1 MTTASPSPRETGPS
15 PSATTADRLRGIRR
29 TGLSIGAATG
39 VYGISFGALATA
51 SGLDLWQS
59 MVLSAVMFTG
69 GSQFAFIGVIGAGGS
84 ALGAALAS
92 LLLGIRNTLYGL
104 ILAPSLP
111 RGGLRG
117 LARAQLT
124 IDESAALAAGGTTPE
139 ERRAGFWAAGVGVY
153 VFWNLFSLVG
163 ALAGQHVGDPG
174 AWGLDAAAAGAF
186 IALLW
191 PRLRSGEAVAVA
203 VAAAFVALVTTPA
216 LPSGLPVLAA
226 ALVAVVAGMLPARRA
241 PVHHE
246 ARPGAA
252 SAAAGQTPAQDEAPA
267 PGEPPAQD
275 EAPAQ
280 DEMPARGETPA
291 HDETR
296 DR

>member
-1 MTTASPSPRETGPS
+1 MTTASPGPRAARPS
-15 PSATTADRLRGIRR
+15 PSGTTAERLRSIRR
-29 TGLSIGAATG
+29 NGLSIGVATG
-39 VYGISFGALATA
+39 LYGISFGALATA
-51 SGLDLWQS
+51 SGLDVWQA

-69 GSQFAFIGVIGAGGS
+69 GSQFAFIGVVGGGGS

-111 RGGLRG
+111 RGGFRG
-117 LARAQLT
+117 LARAHLT
-124 IDESAALAAGGTTPE
+124 IDESAALAAGGASTAQK
-139 ERRAGFWAAGVGVY
+139 RAGFWAAGVSVY
-153 VFWNLFSLVG
+153 LFWNLFSLVG
-163 ALAGQHVGDPG
+163 ALAGQHIADPG

-226 ALVAVVAGMLPARRA
+226 ALVAVVAGLLPSRRG
-241 PVHHE
+241 PVH
-246 ARPGAA
+246 
-252 SAAAGQTPAQDEAPA
+252 
-267 PGEPPAQD
+267 
-275 EAPAQ
+275 
-280 DEMPARGETPA
+280 
-291 HDETR
+291 R
-296 DR
+296 DGVEIEEEQR

>member
-1 MTTASPSPRETGPS
+1 MTTASPPSSEPGPTI
-15 PSATTADRLRGIRR
+15 AERLRTIRR
-29 TGLSIGAATG
+29 TGLSIGVATG
-39 VYGISFGALATA
+39 LYGISFGALATA
-51 SGLDLWQS
+51 SGLDVWQA

-69 GSQFAFIGVIGAGGS
+69 GSQFAFIGVVGGGGS
-84 ALGAALAS
+84 AIGAALAAV
-92 LLLGIRNTLYGL
+92 LLGIRNTLYGL

-111 RGGLRG
+111 RGGFRG

-124 IDESAALAAGGTTPE
+124 IDESAALAAGGTTTTE
-139 ERRAGFWAAGVGVY
+139 KRAGFWAAGVWVY

-163 ALAGQHVGDPG
+163 ALAGQHVADPG

-226 ALVAVVAGMLPARRA
+226 ALVAVVAGLLPSRRRL
-241 PVHHE
+241 VHHE
-246 ARPGAA
+246 IEGDAAPDAEPAEPAEESARDEERPG
-252 SAAAGQTPAQDEAPA
+252 G
-267 PGEPPAQD
+267 G
-275 EAPAQ
+275 
-280 DEMPARGETPA
+280 AR
-291 HDETR
+291 
-296 DR
+296 